1 VVQHIGSEE
10 LKEAGRIVLLEI
22 ATKEQHTLQV
32 IELGHIAGAERPFE
46 PVMCRLATRRI
57 A

>member
-10 LKEAGRIVLLEI
+10 LKVVGRIVLLEI
-22 ATKEQHTLQV
+22 ATKEQHILQV
-32 IELGHIAGAERPFE
+32 IELGHIAGAEVPFE

-57 A
+57 V

>member
-1 VVQHIGSEE
+1 MVQHIGSEE

-46 PVMCRLATRRI
+46 PVMCRLATRQI